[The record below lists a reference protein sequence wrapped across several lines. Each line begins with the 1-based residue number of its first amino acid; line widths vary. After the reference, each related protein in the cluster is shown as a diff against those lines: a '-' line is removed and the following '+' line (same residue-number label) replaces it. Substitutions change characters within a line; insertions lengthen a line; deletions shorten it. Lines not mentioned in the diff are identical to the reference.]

1 MDADLPF
8 AVEYAK
14 SGRAS
19 CKKCKQNIAKD
30 ALRMAIM
37 VQSHMYDG
45 KMPLWHHWK
54 CFFEKKNKLQSIS
67 EIANF
72 DNLRWEDQEKIKKKL
87 AGGGDVDGSGDSTAA
102 GSSTGGSSKN
112 SDFSVEY
119 AKSGKSTCRGCGE
132 KIPKGEVRISV
143 LDDNPEHQR
152 YGPAPLWRHV
162 DCFVKDKQQLGFN
175 DSADNLPGFNSLK
188 AEDQKMV
195 KEKVGS
201 KGIKR
206 KSEDDTSTTATKVK
220 KTDQKEGKT
229 LSKEEKILKEQ
240 NRLLFDMRD
249 KIAKSFS
256 KKDMIRL
263 LEHNEQHISAGEQRL
278 LDHLAD
284 CLVFGA
290 LKKCPECKS
299 DAPRFMNNK
308 YVCNGNLTEWTKCQF
323 ETKYPERKKFDV
335 PEDFKDDYP
344 FLKDYK
350 CVVKERK
357 FPKVEDAN
365 SSKKNLPLS
374 DFKISLFGK
383 FKTPQDVIQKQ
394 LEQLGAKIQKSVNGS
409 VNLCISTPNELQ
421 SESSKIEKARSLD
434 IHIVSY
440 GFVDAVKKG
449 SPVAQSIKENL
460 LSTWGEDPILK
471 FGIKKEHGQTKS
483 GVEKDQLTKSIPQK
497 VKVTVKGAAAV
508 DPESGLEDTCHVYQK
523 KDNVYNVVLAY
534 VDMSKGTNSFYKL
547 QILESNKG
555 SKYYVFRQWGRV
567 GTTIGGKKV
576 EKFSSSEEAI
586 FSFEALYLEKTG
598 NEWWDRK
605 NFVKK
610 PGCMYPLDID
620 YGQECEQI
628 KQELKPG
635 ENSKLP
641 KPVQELI
648 CLIFDIEAMKK
659 AMVEFEIDLKKMPLG
674 KLSKKQMEMA
684 YKVLGE
690 AQQILVTGA
699 NNAKIT
705 DASNRFFT
713 LIPHDFGMKK
723 PPLLDNEEI
732 IKSKIEMLDSLMEI
746 EFAYNLLKE
755 EHNESKDPVDEHY
768 EKLKTD
774 IEPLPKDSKEFDL
787 VQTYMKNTH
796 AQTHDNYKLKI
807 QEVFKINRHGEKDK
821 YKKFKDLHNK
831 KLLWHGS
838 RLTNY
843 VGILS
848 QGLRIAPPE
857 APVTGYMFGKG
868 VYFAD
873 MVSKSANY
881 CFTSKKNNTGLL
893 LLCEV
898 ALGDMYE
905 RTKAEFV
912 EKLPSKKHSTLGM
925 GMTVPDPNEK
935 TYIGDVEI
943 PYGKPTQRTNI
954 SRSDLLYNEYIVYD
968 TNQINIKYLLKVEF
982 KYVR

>member
-1 MDADLPF
+1 
-8 AVEYAK
+8 
-14 SGRAS
+14 
-19 CKKCKQNIAKD
+19 
-30 ALRMAIM
+30 
-37 VQSHMYDG
+37 MYDG

-87 AGGGDVDGSGDSTAA
+87 AGGGDVDGSGDSTTA

-112 SDFSVEY
+112 SDFSVSMPNQVNQHVE
-119 AKSGKSTCRGCGE
+119 ACGE

-188 AEDQKMV
+188 VEDQKMV

-220 KTDQKEGKT
+220 KTDLKEGKT

-335 PEDFKDDYP
+335 PEDFQEDYP

-357 FPKVEDAN
+357 FPKVDDAN

-471 FGIKKEHGQTKS
+471 YGIKKEHGQTKS

-576 EKFSSSEEAI
+576 EKFSSSEEAV
-586 FSFEALYLEKTG
+586 FSFKPLLSLWEKT
-598 NEWWDRK
+598 ER
-605 NFVKK
+605 V
-610 PGCMYPLDID
+610 
-620 YGQECEQI
+620 
-628 KQELKPG
+628 
-635 ENSKLP
+635 
-641 KPVQELI
+641 
-648 CLIFDIEAMKK
+648 
-659 AMVEFEIDLKKMPLG
+659 
-674 KLSKKQMEMA
+674 
-684 YKVLGE
+684 
-690 AQQILVTGA
+690 
-699 NNAKIT
+699 
-705 DASNRFFT
+705 
-713 LIPHDFGMKK
+713 
-723 PPLLDNEEI
+723 
-732 IKSKIEMLDSLMEI
+732 
-746 EFAYNLLKE
+746 
-755 EHNESKDPVDEHY
+755 
-768 EKLKTD
+768 
-774 IEPLPKDSKEFDL
+774 
-787 VQTYMKNTH
+787 
-796 AQTHDNYKLKI
+796 
-807 QEVFKINRHGEKDK
+807 VFKINRHGEKDK